1 MFAVAYLLN
10 VLLSFSPLFPSLFSF
25 VNYICPLKENLAE
38 VFETPV
44 YNCTDYFML
53 MNELSSNIIFHF
65 LCPPGGSIR

>member
-1 MFAVAYLLN
+1 MCY
-10 VLLSFSPLFPSLFSF
+10 SFFLPSFPFFFPQLTD
-25 VNYICPLKENLAE
+25 YICPLKESLVK

-44 YNCTDYFML
+44 HNPTDYVML